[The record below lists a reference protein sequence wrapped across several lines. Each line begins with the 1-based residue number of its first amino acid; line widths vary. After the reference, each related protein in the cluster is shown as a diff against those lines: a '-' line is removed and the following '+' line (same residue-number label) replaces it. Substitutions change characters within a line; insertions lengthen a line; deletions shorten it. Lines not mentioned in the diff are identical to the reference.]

1 MAHETR
7 HYSKSH
13 YYYFSSFAERHSA
26 HAPLALAL
34 TAWLSAWLLWTV
46 FSSPHN
52 ERPFPFQASLPAN
65 SNIYLFL
72 DSRFRFYFSPET
84 FSGSFAIRS
93 SERQISGVS
102 SSQVTSPVEPN
113 STATTLETSRFTPRP
128 ASQSLPAPHRVSQA
142 TPLGGS
148 KQSDETPTA
157 PTRDNTTIF
166 EEFFA
171 KLFGKFSPS
180 TVRLAYATAD
190 DSQLGGADLIT
201 SRYDQTAIYDI
212 SAHTVY
218 MPDGTRLEAHSGFG
232 ASLDDPA
239 AVSEKDRGP
248 TPPNVYNLEL
258 REQPFHGVRALR
270 LIPVDNQKALGRT
283 GLLAHSFMLGPNGD
297 SNGCL
302 SVKDYDA
309 FLHAYASHQIKR
321 LVVVARLD

>member
-1 MAHETR
+1 MAHGTR
-7 HYSKSH
+7 HYSKIH
-13 YYYFSSFAERHSA
+13 YFSFFAVSPSA
-26 HAPLALAL
+26 HALLALAL
-34 TAWLSAWLLWTV
+34 TAWLSAWLLWAV

-52 ERPFPFQASLPAN
+52 ERPFPFQAPSSLN
-65 SNIYLFL
+65 SNIYFSFL

-84 FSGSFAIRS
+84 FSGSFVNRS
-93 SERQISGVS
+93 SERQISRVS
-102 SSQVTSPVEPN
+102 SSQLTSPVEPN
-113 STATTLETSRFTPRP
+113 NTATTLETSRFAQRP
-128 ASQSLPAPHRVSQA
+128 VSQSLPAPRRVSQS

-148 KQSDETPTA
+148 NQSDETPTA
-157 PTRDNTTIF
+157 PIRDNTAIF

-180 TVRLAYATAD
+180 TVRLAYALAD
-190 DSQLGGADLIT
+190 DSQLGGADLMT
-201 SRYDQTAIYDI
+201 SRYDQWTAIYDI

-239 AVSEKDRGP
+239 AVSEKNRGP

>member
-1 MAHETR
+1 MAHGTR
-7 HYSKSH
+7 HSSTISYDG
-13 YYYFSSFAERHSA
+13 SFAARHGVPA
-26 HAPLALAL
+26 IWALAPTVL
-34 TAWLSAWLLWTV
+34 LFAWLLWTG
-46 FSSPHN
+46 FSAPHN
-52 ERPFPFQASLPAN
+52 ERPFPFLAPLPTN
-65 SNIYLFL
+65 SSVYFSFL

-84 FSGSFAIRS
+84 FSRSFAIRS
-93 SERQISGVS
+93 SEHQISLA
-102 SSQVTSPVEPN
+102 TSPRLTPL
-113 STATTLETSRFTPRP
+113 ATTWETSRSQQRFASQPHP
-128 ASQSLPAPHRVSQA
+128 ASPRVSQSV
-142 TPLGGS
+142 PLGSS
-148 KQSDETPTA
+148 KQSDEA
-157 PTRDNTTIF
+157 PTPAEDKTTIF
-166 EEFFA
+166 RNFLA
-171 KLFGKFSPS
+171 KLFGKSSAPP
-180 TVRLAYATAD
+180 VRLAYATAD
-190 DSQLGGADLIT
+190 DSQLGGAGLMP
-201 SRYDQTAIYDI
+201 SGYDQSTAVYDI

-239 AVSEKDRGP
+239 AVGEKDRGP

-270 LIPVDNQKALGRT
+270 LIPVDNQKTLGRT

>member
-1 MAHETR
+1 
-7 HYSKSH
+7 
-13 YYYFSSFAERHSA
+13 
-26 HAPLALAL
+26 
-34 TAWLSAWLLWTV
+34 
-46 FSSPHN
+46 
-52 ERPFPFQASLPAN
+52 
-65 SNIYLFL
+65 LFL